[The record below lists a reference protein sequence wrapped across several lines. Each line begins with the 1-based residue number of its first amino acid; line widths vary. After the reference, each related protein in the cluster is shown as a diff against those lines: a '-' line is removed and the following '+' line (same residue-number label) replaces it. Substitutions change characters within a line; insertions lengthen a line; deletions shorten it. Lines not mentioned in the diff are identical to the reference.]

1 MMRLPVKNVII
12 LALAVLLVELL
23 IMAILHQI
31 SMPSGFK
38 VLVDSFVLVLLLSP
52 VIYFLVY
59 KPLKAQ
65 ASRLGEEEA
74 KYRELVE
81 NTEDLITQVNK
92 EGLFTFVNQAST
104 KILGVSPEEC
114 IGLSA
119 FSFLHPDDRDR
130 TKNWFEDCIAD
141 QKRRATIENRQ
152 VNKRTGKSHT
162 VLWSTSFV
170 YDDSG
175 DLAGVGSIARDL
187 TPIRDAEQKFQN
199 LFEKMLDGFALH
211 EIICDDD
218 GTPVDYRFLEINPAF
233 ETQTGM
239 RAEDLIG
246 KTVLEVLPGIE
257 KHWIDTYGRVAL
269 TGEALS
275 FENYDKVLNKHF
287 KVSAFCP
294 AENQFACIFQDV
306 TSSKKMEQNL
316 IEEKNKMEAVIAA
329 LDDGIT
335 VQDSDFKIIYQNEI
349 QKERQGEHEGEYCY
363 KAYQGRTTVCDGC
376 CVVKCFDDGQVHKR
390 ETSSLTAE
398 GEKIFMEVSASP
410 VKNSEGKIIG
420 AVEAVRDITKRKLLE
435 EQLRQSHKM
444 EAVGT
449 LAGGIAH
456 DFNNLLTIILGY
468 TKLIRKHTAH
478 KSDTASSL
486 DAISDAGNRAV
497 EMVRQI
503 LTFSRQTELETGPVQ
518 IHLIVKEA
526 LKLLSSTLPST
537 IVVDQDIDPE
547 SGFVD
552 SDSGQINQLI
562 MNLCTNAYH
571 AMRATGGIMTV
582 TLRPVLVDPDNEILT
597 EILDFEPG
605 PYVKL
610 VVKDTGLGIDKTII
624 DKIFEPYFSTKE
636 IGDGTGLGLAV
647 VHGIV
652 TNHGGYLR
660 VSSEPG
666 KGTGFQIYLPRITEE
681 ILPEAEGISANKP
694 DDQLEGGER
703 ILVVDD
709 EELLAVLQ
717 KRLLESLGYKVE
729 AIVDSNK
736 ALQTFKE
743 RPTDF
748 DLIVTDMTMPRMT
761 GTELSAEISKIRPDI
776 PIILCTG
783 YSELI
788 DQKKASDFGINQ
800 FFTKPVGMDELA
812 KAIREELDK

>member
-1 MMRLPVKNVII
+1 
-12 LALAVLLVELL
+12 
-23 IMAILHQI
+23 
-31 SMPSGFK
+31 
-38 VLVDSFVLVLLLSP
+38 
-52 VIYFLVY
+52 
-59 KPLKAQ
+59 
-65 ASRLGEEEA
+65 
-74 KYRELVE
+74 
-81 NTEDLITQVNK
+81 
-92 EGLFTFVNQAST
+92 
-104 KILGVSPEEC
+104 
-114 IGLSA
+114 
-119 FSFLHPDDRDR
+119 
-130 TKNWFEDCIAD
+130 
-141 QKRRATIENRQ
+141 
-152 VNKRTGKSHT
+152 
-162 VLWSTSFV
+162 
-170 YDDSG
+170 
-175 DLAGVGSIARDL
+175 
-187 TPIRDAEQKFQN
+187 
-199 LFEKMLDGFALH
+199 
-211 EIICDDD
+211 
-218 GTPVDYRFLEINPAF
+218 
-233 ETQTGM
+233 
-239 RAEDLIG
+239 
-246 KTVLEVLPGIE
+246 
-257 KHWIDTYGRVAL
+257 
-269 TGEALS
+269 
-275 FENYDKVLNKHF
+275 
-287 KVSAFCP
+287 
-294 AENQFACIFQDV
+294 
-306 TSSKKMEQNL
+306 
-316 IEEKNKMEAVIAA
+316 
-329 LDDGIT
+329 
-335 VQDSDFKIIYQNEI
+335 
-349 QKERQGEHEGEYCY
+349 
-363 KAYQGRTTVCDGC
+363 
-376 CVVKCFDDGQVHKR
+376 
-390 ETSSLTAE
+390 
-398 GEKIFMEVSASP
+398 
-410 VKNSEGKIIG
+410 
-420 AVEAVRDITKRKLLE
+420 
-435 EQLRQSHKM
+435 
-444 EAVGT
+444 
-449 LAGGIAH
+449 
-456 DFNNLLTIILGY
+456 
-468 TKLIRKHTAH
+468 
-478 KSDTASSL
+478 
-486 DAISDAGNRAV
+486 
-497 EMVRQI
+497 
-503 LTFSRQTELETGPVQ
+503 
-518 IHLIVKEA
+518 
-526 LKLLSSTLPST
+526 
-537 IVVDQDIDPE
+537 
-547 SGFVD
+547 
-552 SDSGQINQLI
+552 